1 MDSAHEEVVK
11 APRKSFRQLIENLEL
26 AYRFGAPDEL
36 DSAIND
42 LLANVRYDTYVFS
55 LKNGSEMFVSRESS
69 NPEVVFQ
76 DMLEMKNSDV
86 ISSAYLDRICG
97 HCGNKEII
105 TASYGPRDKT
115 HIQFLIDNFPEEL

>member
-1 MDSAHEEVVK
+1 MDSTYEEVVK
-11 APRKSFRQLIENLEL
+11 APRKPFRQLIENLEL
-26 AYRFGAPDEL
+26 AYRFGASEEL

-86 ISSAYLDRICG
+86 ISGACLDRICG
-97 HCGNKEII
+97 HCGTKEII
-105 TASYGPRDKT
+105 TASRGPREKT